1 MNMKFELN
9 RAQLKNIALV
19 FMVLDNVWLRFSA
32 SFSSIAH
39 LATRFVAPLFAWLM
53 VDGFFHTKSR
63 GHYCRRLWIAAIL
76 MQVGNVI
83 SFAIF
88 KEKGITDN
96 IFLTLALG
104 FTTIW
109 IFDMAKTTKQ
119 HGKKI
124 RLRALAIAL
133 TALGLA
139 LSIVLYIPLPF
150 GSAIM
155 LEGGLQLIP
164 FILFAYFFHDSKW
177 KQAVAIL
184 AYSFLMFF
192 TLYGGIGG
200 VQGFDMFCV
209 NSDWMTFLVI
219 PFMFLYNGNE
229 GRKSSFGKWFFYIF
243 YPSHLWII
251 AILSVVL

>member
-1 MNMKFELN
+1 MVID
-9 RAQLKNIALV
+9 NI
-19 FMVLDNVWLRFSA
+19 WLRFSA
-32 SFSSIAH
+32 SFSSVVH

-63 GHYCRRLWIAAIL
+63 GRYCRRLWIAAAL
-76 MQVGNVI
+76 MQIGNVI
-83 SFAIF
+83 SFAIL

-104 FTTIW
+104 FSIIW
-109 IFDMAKTTKQ
+109 LFELAKTAEQ
-119 HGKKI
+119 RGKKVW
-124 RLRALAIAL
+124 LYTAAIAL
-133 TALGLA
+133 TVLGLA

-164 FILFAYFFHDSKW
+164 FILFAYFFHQSKW
-177 KQAVAIL
+177 KQAVAVLI
-184 AYSFLMFF
+184 YSLVLFF

-209 NSDWMTFLVI
+209 NSDWMSFLVI
-219 PFMFLYNGNE
+219 PFMFLYNGAE
-229 GRKSSFGKWFFYIF
+229 GKKTSFSKWFFYAF
-243 YPSHLWII
+243 YPIHLWVI
-251 AILSVVL
+251 AILSIVL

>member
-1 MNMKFELN
+1 MRFGLN
-9 RAQLKNIALV
+9 RSQLKNIALI
-19 FMVLDNVWLRFSA
+19 FMVIDNIWLRFSA
-32 SFSSIAH
+32 SFSSVVH

-63 GHYCRRLWIAAIL
+63 GRYCRRLWIAAAL
-76 MQVGNVI
+76 MQIGNVI
-83 SFAIF
+83 SFAIL

-104 FTTIW
+104 FSIIW
-109 IFDMAKTTKQ
+109 LFELAKTAEQ
-119 HGKKI
+119 RGKKVW
-124 RLRALAIAL
+124 LYTAAIAL
-133 TALGLA
+133 TVLGLA

-164 FILFAYFFHDSKW
+164 FILFAYFFHQSKW
-177 KQAVAIL
+177 KQAVAVLI
-184 AYSFLMFF
+184 YSLVLFF

-209 NSDWMTFLVI
+209 NSDWMSFLVI
-219 PFMFLYNGNE
+219 PFMFLYNGAE
-229 GRKSSFGKWFFYIF
+229 GKKTSFSKWFFYAF
-243 YPSHLWII
+243 YPIHLWVI
-251 AILSVVL
+251 AILSIVL